1 MKYIFLIG
9 LFFSHASFA
18 MDKTIIISRD
28 TFIDYEVPDDW
39 HVFKKHV
46 STDLAMQSIKIVN
59 DDQSNI
65 EILFA
70 DTKNNSNISTP
81 KKALETVLLFQ
92 NVACNEYIK
101 PSVEGIDTRK
111 SHDSTNSVGVSA
123 IYTDKSDEGYKY
135 AGCVNYVLK
144 DKKNGIL
151 MSATLRSKSNT
162 DSNFQQLVKVI
173 DSFRVRAD

>member
-46 STDLAMQSIKIVN
+46 STDLAMQSIKNVN

-65 EILFA
+65 EI
-70 DTKNNSNISTP
+70 
-81 KKALETVLLFQ
+81 
-92 NVACNEYIK
+92 
-101 PSVEGIDTRK
+101 
-111 SHDSTNSVGVSA
+111 
-123 IYTDKSDEGYKY
+123 
-135 AGCVNYVLK
+135 
-144 DKKNGIL
+144 
-151 MSATLRSKSNT
+151 
-162 DSNFQQLVKVI
+162 
-173 DSFRVRAD
+173 